1 MEESIEKQTLHS
13 RTRLRE
19 QLFTMFLVCAIAG
32 PDIYIRKIWK
42 QRYSP
47 HFDLLST
54 QSIYLSHF
62 DLLLNKVTE
71 YNEL

>member
-32 PDIYIRKIWK
+32 PDIYVRKICK
-42 QRYSP
+42 QQRYST
-47 HFDLLST
+47 HFDLLISK
-54 QSIYLSHF
+54 I
-62 DLLLNKVTE
+62 TE
-71 YNEL
+71 YSEL